1 MGLRWSDVS
10 GVELSLNVVRQ
21 VQRVKGMPLHF
32 AETKTDRLGPI
43 PLTERQMA
51 ILVNHHRHQ
60 MLNRANWKI
69 DTGVIFPNKVGN
81 LQDETSDKE
90 WMRNLCIRAGVP
102 LYTRYQLRKTAFTNF
117 LKGADIGTTKA
128 FSGHTSTKTLE
139 DHYIT
144 PESSAVREA
153 ANRAEKALLANQEAR
168 KAQQS
173 KSVDFKYR
181 KEGRY
186 E

>member
-1 MGLRWSDVS
+1 
-10 GVELSLNVVRQ
+10 
-21 VQRVKGMPLHF
+21 
-32 AETKTDRLGPI
+32 
-43 PLTERQMA
+43 MA

-60 MLNRANWKI
+60 MLNRANWKF

-81 LQDETSDKE
+81 LQDETCDKE
-90 WMRNLCIRAGVP
+90 WMRNLCNRAGVP
-102 LYTRYQLRKTAFTNF
+102 LFTRYQLRKTAFTNF

-173 KSVDFKYR
+173 KSVDFKIR
-181 KEGRY
+181 KEGTL
-186 E
+186 